1 MRRQQNYSLSMKIKM
16 LRAHKNMSQ
25 EDLSGIIGIS
35 RSSLANYE
43 TGKRQPDEEVL
54 SKIAEACHVSVDF
67 FENQPIFRRTSCCEQ
82 GRTQSQKLK
91 ELIQNHGNSLDIS
104 LLPLEQKISML
115 AYYDYIVAKQ
125 EEKIKKEHA

>member
-67 FENQPIFRRTSCCEQ
+67 FEN
-82 GRTQSQKLK
+82 
-91 ELIQNHGNSLDIS
+91 
-104 LLPLEQKISML
+104 ML
-115 AYYDYIVAKQ
+115 
-125 EEKIKKEHA
+125 

>member
-1 MRRQQNYSLSMKIKM
+1 MYPL
-16 LRAHKNMSQ
+16 
-25 EDLSGIIGIS
+25 
-35 RSSLANYE
+35 
-43 TGKRQPDEEVL
+43 
-54 SKIAEACHVSVDF
+54 
-67 FENQPIFRRTSCCEQ
+67 IFLKTCCEQ